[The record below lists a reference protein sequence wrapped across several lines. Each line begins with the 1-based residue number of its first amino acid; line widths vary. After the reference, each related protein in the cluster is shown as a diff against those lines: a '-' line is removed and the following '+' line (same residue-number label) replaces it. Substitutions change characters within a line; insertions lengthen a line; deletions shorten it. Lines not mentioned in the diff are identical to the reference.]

1 MSRALLL
8 AALPALLTACAAMP
22 GTGRVKVSVPIE
34 CRVQTPAR
42 PAMPIEALRQ
52 GVDVDSWV
60 RAAQA
65 ELLLREGY
73 ESELEAALAACVA
86 PVGR

>member
-1 MSRALLL
+1 MTRALFL
-8 AALPALLTACAAMP
+8 AALPAVLTACAAVP
-22 GTGRVKVSVPIE
+22 GTRQVKVSVPIE

-42 PAMPIEALRQ
+42 PAWPTEALRP

-73 ESELEAALAACVA
+73 ESQLEAALAACVA